1 MIGSRHIGNVLI
13 IIIKCMT
20 LRDDILA
27 IKNNK
32 FLNLEI
38 EGDLKIVID
47 CYNKKSNI
55 PRSIILLMDDI
66 WKLSYDLYIYDCHHI
81 YKEINRIIDC
91 LAKKSIYNL
100 ESIIWW
106 SNFLYD
112 VRKFNFKYY
121 CDSSFSHIYRY
132 SILQT
137 PFIQK
142 KNP

>member
-66 WKLSYDLYIYDCHHI
+66 
-81 YKEINRIIDC
+81 
-91 LAKKSIYNL
+91 
-100 ESIIWW
+100 
-106 SNFLYD
+106 
-112 VRKFNFKYY
+112 
-121 CDSSFSHIYRY
+121 
-132 SILQT
+132 
-137 PFIQK
+137 
-142 KNP
+142 